1 MDSVS
6 VGVGIA
12 SLFILIAINA
22 FFVFAE
28 YSLAVSRKTRIAELA
43 DRGNAGARVV
53 LRVMEDP
60 DRFFAATQIGI
71 TLTSVAVGI
80 VSEPA
85 FTQVFTYL
93 LGGIAPPW
101 LSGLAAVMG
110 GLIGLFIASFFQIV
124 LAELVPRSITLRS
137 AERIALIVVAPM
149 NTLAGL
155 LRPAIWLLKSA
166 SRLVLRILGYSP
178 DMADERLYSVDE
190 LRMLVAASQ
199 KGGLIESDQRDM
211 LDAVFSFGDLAA
223 REVMVPRTELVC
235 VDVDSPLESV
245 AQLLSAHPHSQ
256 LPVYQDSLD
265 NIVGVLHSK
274 DMMRA
279 LLPGAGNMTVR
290 QLMRPAF
297 FVPDS
302 QRADELLQQF
312 RRHRQSMAI
321 VLDEYGG
328 TAGLVTLGDL
338 LAEIVG
344 EVGEPPADRM
354 PDIQM
359 APDGSALINGLA
371 SLNDVNEALGLQ
383 LRDEHFETVGGY
395 IMTRLGRIP
404 RPGDEVR
411 VEGERAWLRVEEMDK
426 LRVARVRF
434 VRAPADGSPQE
445 DNQGAPDHR

>member
-1 MDSVS
+1 MDGASVLA
-6 VGVGIA
+6 GIA

-43 DRGNAGARVV
+43 ERGNAGARVV

-60 DRFFAATQIGI
+60 DRFFAATQIGV

-85 FTQVFTYL
+85 FTRVFTCL
-93 LGGIAPPW
+93 LGGIVPLRLP
-101 LSGLAAVMG
+101 GLANVIGA
-110 GLIGLFIASFFQIV
+110 LIGLFIASFFQIV

-149 NTLAGL
+149 NTLAGS
-155 LRPAIWLLKSA
+155 LRPAIWLLKGA

-199 KGGLIESDQRDM
+199 KGGLIESEQRDM
-211 LDAVFSFGDLAA
+211 LDAVFSFGDVTV
-223 REVMVPRTELVC
+223 REVMTPRTELVC
-235 VDVDSPLESV
+235 VEVSSSLESV
-245 AQLLSAHPHSQ
+245 AQLLSTHPHTQ

-279 LLPGAGNMTVR
+279 LLPDAGNMTIR

-312 RRHRQSMAI
+312 RSHRQSMAI

-338 LAEIVG
+338 LSEIVG
-344 EVGEPPADRM
+344 EVGEPPADHM

-371 SLNDVNEALGLQ
+371 SLNDVNEALNLH
-383 LRDEHFETVGGY
+383 LRDEYFETVGGY

-404 RPGDEVR
+404 RPGDEVQ
-411 VEGERAWLRVEEMDK
+411 VEGEQAWLRVEEMDK
-426 LRVARVRF
+426 LRVARVRL
-434 VRAPADGSPQE
+434 VRASADEQSQE
-445 DNQGAPDHR
+445 GD

>member
-1 MDSVS
+1 MDGAGVA
-6 VGVGIA
+6 VGIA
-12 SLFILIAINA
+12 SLFILIAFNA

-28 YSLAVSRKTRIAELA
+28 YSLAVSRRTRIAELA
-43 DRGNAGARVV
+43 GQGNAGAQVV

-60 DRFFAATQIGI
+60 DRFFAATQIGV

-85 FTQVFTYL
+85 FTQVFIWL
-93 LGGIAPPW
+93 LGVIALPW
-101 LSGLAAVMG
+101 LPGLTTVLG

-124 LAELVPRSITLRS
+124 LAELVPRSITLRK

-166 SRLVLRILGYSP
+166 SRLVLRLLGYS
-178 DMADERLYSVDE
+178 ANTSDERLYSVDE

-199 KGGLIESDQRDM
+199 KGGLIESEQRDM
-211 LDAVFSFGDLAA
+211 LDAVFSFGDLPV
-223 REVMVPRTELVC
+223 REVMVPRTEMVC
-235 VDVDSPLESV
+235 IDVESPLEDV
-245 AQLLSAHPHSQ
+245 VRLLSEHPLNQ
-256 LPVYQDSLD
+256 LPVYQESLD
-265 NIVGVLHSK
+265 NIVGVLRSK

-279 LLPGAGNMTVR
+279 LLRGARPMTVR
-290 QLMRPAF
+290 ELMRPAL

-328 TAGLVTLGDL
+328 TAGLVTLSDL

-344 EVGEPPADRM
+344 DVGESPVERA
-354 PDIQM
+354 PDIQI

-371 SLNDVNEALGLQ
+371 SLNDVNEALDLR

-395 IMTRLGRIP
+395 IMSRLGRIP
-404 RPGDEVR
+404 RVGDEVQ
-411 VEGERAWLRVEEMDK
+411 VEAGRACLRVEEMDK

-434 VRAPADGSPQE
+434 VRAPADGQAAGSNRE
-445 DNQGAPDHR
+445 

>member
-1 MDSVS
+1 MDSAS
-6 VGVGIA
+6 VAAGIA

-28 YSLAVSRKTRIAELA
+28 YSLVVSRKTRIAELA
-43 DRGNAGARVV
+43 EQGDAGAQVV

-60 DRFFAATQIGI
+60 DRFFAATQIGV
-71 TLTSVAVGI
+71 TLTSVAVGV

-85 FTQVFTYL
+85 FTQVFTHL
-93 LGGIAPPW
+93 LGGIVPPW
-101 LSGLAAVMG
+101 LPGLAAVMG
-110 GLIGLFIASFFQIV
+110 GLVGLFIASFFQIV

-166 SRLVLRILGYSP
+166 SRLVLRLLGYSP
-178 DMADERLYSVDE
+178 DMGDERLYSVDE

-199 KGGLIESDQRDM
+199 KGGLIESEQRDM
-211 LDAVFSFGDLAA
+211 LDAVFSFGDLPV
-223 REVMVPRTELVC
+223 REVMVPRTEMVC
-235 VDVDSPLESV
+235 VDVESSLEDV
-245 AQLLSAHPHSQ
+245 VRLLSEHPLNQ
-256 LPVYQDSLD
+256 LPVYQESLD
-265 NIVGVLHSK
+265 NIVGVLRSK

-279 LLPGAGNMTVR
+279 LLRGARPMTVR
-290 QLMRPAF
+290 ELMRPAF

-328 TAGLVTLGDL
+328 TAGLVTLSDL

-344 EVGEPPADRM
+344 EVGESPADRV

-395 IMTRLGRIP
+395 IMSRLGRIP
-404 RPGDEVR
+404 RPGDEVQA
-411 VEGERAWLRVEEMDK
+411 EGDRAWLRVEEMDK

-434 VRAPADGSPQE
+434 VRAPADEQP
-445 DNQGAPDHR
+445 

>member
-1 MDSVS
+1 MDSAS
-6 VGVGIA
+6 VLAGIA

-43 DRGNAGARVV
+43 AQGNAGARVV

-60 DRFFAATQIGI
+60 DRFFAATQIGV

-85 FTQVFTYL
+85 FTQVFTHF
-93 LGGIAPPW
+93 LGGIVPLW
-101 LSGLAAVMG
+101 LPGLAAVMG
-110 GLIGLFIASFFQIV
+110 GLIGLLIASFFQIV

-137 AERIALIVVAPM
+137 AERIALVVVAPM
-149 NTLAGL
+149 NTLAGS

-199 KGGLIESDQRDM
+199 KGGLIESEQRDM
-211 LDAVFSFGDLAA
+211 LDAVFSFGDVTA
-223 REVMVPRTELVC
+223 REVMTPRTELVC
-235 VDVDSPLESV
+235 VEVSSSLESV
-245 AQLLSAHPHSQ
+245 AQLLSAHPHTQ

-279 LLPGAGNMTVR
+279 LLPDAGNMTVR

-312 RRHRQSMAI
+312 RSHRQSMAI

-338 LAEIVG
+338 LTEIVG
-344 EVGEPPADRM
+344 EVGEPPADHM

-371 SLNDVNEALGLQ
+371 SLNDVNEALNLQ

-404 RPGDEVR
+404 RPGDEVQ

-426 LRVARVRF
+426 LRVARVRL
-434 VRAPADGSPQE
+434 VRASADEQSQE
-445 DNQGAPDHR
+445 GD

>member
-1 MDSVS
+1 MSVL
-6 VGVGIA
+6 VGIA

-43 DRGNAGARVV
+43 ERGNAGARVV

-60 DRFFAATQIGI
+60 DRFFAATQIGV

-93 LGGIAPPW
+93 LDGFVPSW
-101 LSGLAAVMG
+101 LPGLATVTG

-124 LAELVPRSITLRS
+124 LAELVPRSIALRS

-155 LRPAIWLLKSA
+155 LRPAIWLLRSA

-199 KGGLIESDQRDM
+199 KGGLIESEQRDM
-211 LDAVFSFGDLAA
+211 LDAVFSFGDVTV
-223 REVMVPRTELVC
+223 REVMTPRTELVC
-235 VDVDSPLESV
+235 VEVSSSLESV
-245 AQLLSAHPHSQ
+245 AQLLSTHPHTQ

-279 LLPGAGNMTVR
+279 LLPGAGNVTIR

-312 RRHRQSMAI
+312 RSHRQSMAI

-338 LAEIVG
+338 LSEIVG
-344 EVGEPPADRM
+344 EVGEPPANRM

-371 SLNDVNEALGLQ
+371 SLNDVNEALNLH

-404 RPGDEVR
+404 RPGDEVQ
-411 VEGERAWLRVEEMDK
+411 VEGEQAWLRVEEMDK
-426 LRVARVRF
+426 LRVARVRL
-434 VRAPADGSPQE
+434 VRAPADEQSLGKRLG
-445 DNQGAPDHR
+445 D